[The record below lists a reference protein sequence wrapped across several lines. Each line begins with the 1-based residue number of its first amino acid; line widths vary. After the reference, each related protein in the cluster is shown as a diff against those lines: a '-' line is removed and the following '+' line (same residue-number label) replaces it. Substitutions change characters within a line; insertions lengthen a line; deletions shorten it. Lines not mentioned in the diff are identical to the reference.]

1 MVNVNILDAGHGDC
15 ILLDFTHTLVLIDSG
30 PKTFLI
36 RRNVIEKLKDLLN
49 ERTIDIAIVTH
60 NDDDHIG
67 GYEYVLSSGIKIE
80 KFIFNSLSICGELF
94 NDHEQQ
100 ISYNQDISL
109 DTFIKDKT
117 VSLEA
122 LVFGNEPVIINDIK
136 LIPLTPTIDAL
147 HHMHDD
153 YIKKNQPQISSDEK
167 VEPTLLKCIEEVAN
181 GTDKFLPDR
190 SITNRTSL
198 SLIIEYNGFRGLFL
212 GDAWAT
218 DVIES
223 FRLNKIE
230 PGFCVTKLSHHGSER
245 NSNSELIN
253 IIGKTE
259 YIICADKSKHNHP
272 NNKTIARI
280 LVQYPEAIF
289 HFSSNNEDVKS
300 IFNENNVL
308 ECQAECTYSSNG
320 VNVRYYECK

>member
-1 MVNVNILDAGHGDC
+1 MIIVNILDAGHGDC
-15 ILLDFTHTLVLIDSG
+15 ILLDFTHTLILIDSG

-36 RRNVIEKLKDLLN
+36 RRNVKEKLKDLLN
-49 ERTIDIAIVTH
+49 DRTIDIAIVTH

-109 DTFIKDKT
+109 DTLIKDKT

-147 HHMHDD
+147 HHMHND

-167 VEPTLLKCIEEVAN
+167 VEPTLLECIEEVAN

-289 HFSSNNEDVKS
+289 HFSSDNEDVRS

>member
-1 MVNVNILDAGHGDC
+1 MVNVNILDAGYGDC
-15 ILLDFTHTLVLIDSG
+15 LLLDFEHTLILIDSG

-36 RRNVIEKLKDLLN
+36 RRNVIAKLKELLN
-49 ERTIDIAIVTH
+49 GRGINIAIVTH

-67 GYEYVLSSGIKIE
+67 GYEYIVSSGINIDR
-80 KFIFNSLSICGELF
+80 FIFNSLSICGDLF

-100 ISYNQDISL
+100 ISYNQDVSL
-109 DTFIKDKT
+109 DTFIKDKG

-122 LVFGNEPVIINDIK
+122 LVSGNEPVIINNIK

-153 YIKKNQPQISSDEK
+153 YIKKNQPQISSDER
-167 VEPTLLKCIEEVAN
+167 VEPTLLECIEEVAN
-181 GTDKFLPDR
+181 GSDKFLPDR

-198 SLIIEYNGFRGLFL
+198 FLIIEYNGFRGLFL

-223 FRLNKIE
+223 FRLNKVE
-230 PGFCVTKLSHHGSER
+230 PGFCVTKLSHHGSEK
-245 NSNSELIN
+245 NTNSELIN

-259 YIICADKSKHNHP
+259 YIFCADKSKHNHP

-280 LVQYPEAIF
+280 LSQFQQATF
-289 HFSSNNEDVKS
+289 HFSSDNDKVALLNK
-300 IFNENNVL
+300 
-308 ECQAECTYSSNG
+308 
-320 VNVRYYECK
+320 